1 MGPNIIAALVT
12 LLLAGY
18 YFSTTGTVELNPY
31 GDPSANNKVVLYSIN
46 PDGHSQLK
54 RVQLKKQDIKFREV
68 EPMEDDRA
76 KARLEAALVEQKFN
90 FDGLPLV
97 FHLPIVEVNGRFLA
111 KPSINEIWE
120 VLRYDNE
127 AGKAGDIRSWSWSKS
142 RAGTGVSSR
151 RITPLD
157 ELDQSNE

>member
-1 MGPNIIAALVT
+1 MT

-31 GDPSANNKVVLYSIN
+31 GAPSESNRVVLYAVDH
-46 PDGHSQLK
+46 DGHSQLK
-54 RVQLKKQDIKFREV
+54 RVQLQKQDISFTEL
-68 EPMEDDRA
+68 EPMADPGIR
-76 KARLEAALVEQKFN
+76 ARLEAALIEQKFK

-97 FHLPIVEVNGRFLA
+97 FHLPIVEVNGKLLA

-120 VLRYDNE
+120 ALSYNDRWGVSSE
-127 AGKAGDIRSWSWSKS
+127 RSARGWSKS
-142 RAGTGVSSR
+142 KAGTGVLSR

-157 ELDQSNE
+157 ETVASE

>member
-1 MGPNIIAALVT
+1 MT

-31 GDPSANNKVVLYSIN
+31 GAPSDNNRVVLYAIN
-46 PDGHSQLK
+46 HDGHSQLK
-54 RVQLKKQDIKFREV
+54 RVQLQKQDIKFTEV
-68 EPMEDDRA
+68 EPMEDPAVR
-76 KARLEAALVEQKFN
+76 ARLEAALIEQKFN

-97 FHLPIVEVNGRFLA
+97 FHLPIVAVNGSYLA

-120 VLRYDNE
+120 ALRYDE
-127 AGKAGDIRSWSWSKS
+127 GGDVAGGRSKRGWTKS
-142 RAGTGVSSR
+142 RAGTGVLSR

-157 ELDQSNE
+157 ESVASE